1 MTLKQFHSAVFLFL
15 SLFSTVEESE
25 ILHQNI
31 NSRQKEPEMV
41 ELSSDEVDFLPTRGP
56 TSAVTSS
63 STDSS
68 TDSSSF
74 HANII
79 RLDPGRDF
87 VVHGRQTPV
96 LIQNDERVDKGLVI
110 GEATPLQSKFMPV
123 AITGET
129 NLAKQ
134 KQDDDFISKVLDGFE
149 MPSEDNVAISV
160 HVEEVSTLQSSTST
174 RCAIDW
180 LNGLPFVI
188 SSLI

>member
-1 MTLKQFHSAVFLFL
+1 MT
-15 SLFSTVEESE
+15 
-25 ILHQNI
+25 
-31 NSRQKEPEMV
+31 

-56 TSAVTSS
+56 TSAVTPSS
-63 STDSS
+63 RDSS
-68 TDSSSF
+68 TDSSSL

-96 LIQNDERVDKGLVI
+96 LIQNDERVDKGFVI

-180 LNGLPFVI
+180 LNELPFI
-188 SSLI
+188 IRSLI

>member
-1 MTLKQFHSAVFLFL
+1 
-15 SLFSTVEESE
+15 
-25 ILHQNI
+25 
-31 NSRQKEPEMV
+31 MV

-96 LIQNDERVDKGLVI
+96 LIHNDERVDKGLVL
-110 GEATPLQSKFMPV
+110 GEATPLQ
-123 AITGET
+123 
-129 NLAKQ
+129 
-134 KQDDDFISKVLDGFE
+134 
-149 MPSEDNVAISV
+149 
-160 HVEEVSTLQSSTST
+160 
-174 RCAIDW
+174 
-180 LNGLPFVI
+180 
-188 SSLI
+188 